1 MQERMPRH
9 VDARLRS
16 LLLACAVA
24 FGWAVLTSGSAHAD
38 DASSTGPAFPSLGV
52 RVGSAATR
60 ADATALV
67 VEAGRFAESAL
78 RPSSAVAHD
87 SASASTLAGTRG
99 QTLGSSTRSAAARRP
114 AGAPVVTRLVA
125 ATASPVGRLTGPAP
139 ARPIEVMIDTVRS
152 RQPAVSVSVDRA
164 AALAT
169 AQTARPDSRSAPPA
183 PLVEPLVEPLMAHA
197 PLVTSLRAA
206 IPVPQYLDETVV
218 RTVPELLSGVT
229 SRTLGP
235 VILPVVVPLL
245 HVVPGI
251 APTPVF
257 TPGVTAAPGA
267 DSGHAGAAT
276 TSSGRTGPIIGSAP
290 EARTSFAA
298 AAGPAAGAASPPSPS
313 RTGSA
318 AEPANGAPTPSRSA
332 GSLSAPPAPR
342 PGAPWAPA
350 GLSGSSSAQVSSSW
364 SLADLVATGHA
375 GRLPFPNDPAGSR
388 FPAREARIPSSPTY
402 NPGFSPD

>member
-1 MQERMPRH
+1 MQERMRRQ
-9 VDARLRS
+9 VDAHLRS

-24 FGWAVLTSGSAHAD
+24 FGWAVLTSGSALAD
-38 DASSTGPAFPSLGV
+38 DAASTGPAFPSLGV
-52 RVGSAATR
+52 RVGSADTH

-67 VEAGRFAESAL
+67 DEAGRLAESAL

-87 SASASTLAGTRG
+87 SASASTLAGTSERA
-99 QTLGSSTRSAAARRP
+99 LGSSPGSAPARRP
-114 AGAPVVTRLVA
+114 AGARVVTRLVA
-125 ATASPVGRLTGPAP
+125 ATASPVGRLT
-139 ARPIEVMIDTVRS
+139 
-152 RQPAVSVSVDRA
+152 
-164 AALAT
+164 
-169 AQTARPDSRSAPPA
+169 ARPDSRSAPRE

-197 PLVTSLRAA
+197 PLVTSMRAA
-206 IPVPQYLDETVV
+206 IPVPQHLAATVV

-235 VILPVVVPLL
+235 VILPVLVPLL

-251 APTPVF
+251 APTPVV
-257 TPGVTAAPGA
+257 TPGATAALGA
-267 DSGHAGAAT
+267 DSDQTGAA
-276 TSSGRTGPIIGSAP
+276 TSSGRAGPIIGSTP
-290 EARTSFAA
+290 QTRTSFAA
-298 AAGPAAGAASPPSPS
+298 AAGPAAGPASPPSPS

-318 AEPANGAPTPSRSA
+318 ADPANGAPMPSRSA

-375 GRLPFPNDPAGSR
+375 GRLPFPNDPAGRR
-388 FPAREARIPSSPTY
+388 FRAREARIPSSPTY
-402 NPGFSPD
+402 DPGFSPD